1 MSVQTVWSECLG
13 FLPQKPVVVENSAG
27 RLSSDA
33 GLLVV
38 REFDERIGLTRQFAA
53 ALIDRRRQ
61 PSHSLLAMVRQ
72 RVYGI
77 LAGYE
82 DQNDHDTLRYD
93 PVFQL
98 VCDRLPDDDERA
110 RLASQPTLSRFE
122 NAVSVKA
129 LFRLR
134 ELLVDQFL
142 ASFDTPPTRL
152 VFDLDGFDDPAHGA
166 QQLTLF
172 HGYYKQNQYFPLI
185 ITNADTGLVVMAALR
200 HGTAHAALGAD
211 EDLEY
216 LVSRLREK
224 WPDVD
229 IEVRADSGFGVPKMY
244 EVCERL
250 GIWYTFGI
258 GMNSRLKADS
268 DELLA
273 EAVERYEQAGE
284 PQRLF
289 TALSY
294 QAQTWDRARSVII
307 KAECHA
313 AGTNRRA
320 VVTNRA
326 GALIVPQGVY
336 DDYIQRGE
344 SENRNKELKVDLCG
358 DRLSDHRFMA
368 NLFRLCLHALALNL
382 LIRLRSELPDPPDS
396 DAAPRGPRSRPAPV
410 PDAEAPDPPTGAEL
424 RRAQPAT
431 WRLRLI
437 KVAAEVLVSAR
448 RVLVRL
454 SSAWPSLPT
463 WRLVLQRVQRC

>member
-1 MSVQTVWSECLG
+1 MSVQSVWSECLG
-13 FLPQKPVVVENSAG
+13 FHPQKPVVVQNSAG
-27 RLSSDA
+27 RLSADA
-33 GLLVV
+33 GLLVI
-38 REFDERIGLTRQFAA
+38 REFDERIGATRQFAA
-53 ALIDRRRQ
+53 ALVDRRQ
-61 PSHSLLAMVRQ
+61 EPTHSLLAMVRQ

-93 PVFQL
+93 PIFQL
-98 VCDRLPDDDERA
+98 VCDRLPDDQAE
-110 RLASQPTLSRFE
+110 LASQPTLSRFE
-122 NAVSVKA
+122 NAVSPRT
-129 LFRLR
+129 LLGLR

-142 ASFDTPPTRL
+142 EAFDQPPSRL
-152 VFDLDGFDDPAHGA
+152 TFDLDGFDDPAHGA

-172 HGYYKQNQYFPLI
+172 HGYYGQNQYFPLV
-185 ITNADTGLVVMAALR
+185 ITNADTGLVVMLALR

-216 LVSRLREK
+216 LVTRLRDK

-229 IEVRADSGFGVPKMY
+229 IEVRADSGFGVPRMY

-258 GMNSRLKADS
+258 GMNSRLKAAS

-273 EAVERYEQAGE
+273 EAVERYEQTGA

-294 QAQTWDRARSVII
+294 QAQTWDRSRSVVI

-320 VVTNRA
+320 VVSNRA
-326 GALIVPQGVY
+326 GTLIVPQGVY
-336 DDYIQRGE
+336 GEYIQRGE

-368 NLFRLCLHALALNL
+368 NLFRLNLHALALNL
-382 LIRLRSELPDPPDS
+382 LIRLRSELPETPVPQE
-396 DAAPRGPRSRPAPV
+396 APRPRPAPV
-410 PDAEAPDPPTGAEL
+410 PDAKAPHPPTGAEL

-463 WRLVLQRVQRC
+463 WRLVLGMVQRC

>member
-13 FLPQKPVVVENSAG
+13 FLPQKPVVVQNSAG

-53 ALIDRRRQ
+53 ALIDCRRQ

-98 VCDRLPDDDERA
+98 VCDRLPDDETQ
-110 RLASQPTLSRFE
+110 LASQPTLSRFE
-122 NAVSVKA
+122 NAVSVQA

-142 ASFDTPPTRL
+142 EAFDEPPARL
-152 VFDLDGFDDPAHGA
+152 TFDLDGFDDPAHGA

-172 HGYYKQNQYFPLI
+172 HGYYGQNQYFPLI
-185 ITNADTGLVVMAALR
+185 ITNADTGLVVMVALR

-216 LVSRLREK
+216 LVMRLREK

-229 IEVRADSGFGVPKMY
+229 IEVRADSGFGVPRMY

-258 GMNSRLKADS
+258 GMNSRLKQAS
-268 DELLA
+268 DDLLA
-273 EAVERYEQAGE
+273 QAVERYEQTHE

-294 QAQTWDRARSVII
+294 QAQTWDRARSVVI
-307 KAECHA
+307 KAECHV

-320 VVTNRA
+320 VVSNRA

-344 SENRNKELKVDLCG
+344 SENRNKELKIDLCG

-368 NLFRLCLHALALNL
+368 NLFRLSLHALALNL
-382 LIRLRSELPDPPDS
+382 LIRLRSALPDPPDPT
-396 DAAPRGPRSRPAPV
+396 DEPHARRPRPAPL
-410 PDAEAPDPPTGAEL
+410 PDAEAPHPPTGAEL

-463 WRLVLQRVQRC
+463 WRLVLRTVQRC

>member
-13 FLPQKPVVVENSAG
+13 FLPQKPVIVQNSAG

-98 VCDRLPDDDERA
+98 VCDRLPDDENQ
-110 RLASQPTLSRFE
+110 LASQPTLSRFE
-122 NAVSVKA
+122 NAVSVQA

-142 ASFDTPPTRL
+142 AAFEQPPSRL
-152 VFDLDGFDDPAHGA
+152 TFDLDGFDDPAHGA

-172 HGYYKQNQYFPLI
+172 HGYYGQNQYFPLI
-185 ITNADTGLVVMAALR
+185 ITNADTGLVVMVSLR

-216 LVSRLREK
+216 LVTRLRQK

-229 IEVRADSGFGVPKMY
+229 IEVRADSGFGVPRMY
-244 EVCERL
+244 AVCERL

-258 GMNSRLKADS
+258 GLNSRLKAAS
-268 DELLA
+268 DDLLG
-273 EAVERYEQAGE
+273 EAVERYEQTHE

-294 QAQTWDRARSVII
+294 QAQTWDCSRSVVI

-320 VVTNRA
+320 VVSNRA
-326 GALIVPQGVY
+326 GTLIVPQGVY

-344 SENRNKELKVDLCG
+344 SENRNKELKIDLCG

-382 LIRLRSELPDPPDS
+382 LVRLRRELPDPPDP
-396 DAAPRGPRSRPAPV
+396 DAAPRAPRPRPAPV
-410 PDAEAPDPPTGAEL
+410 PDAEAPHPPTGAEL

-463 WRLVLQRVQRC
+463 WRLVLRTVQRC

>member
-1 MSVQTVWSECLG
+1 MSVQSVWSECLA
-13 FLPQKPVVVENSAG
+13 FHPRKPVVVQNSAG

-53 ALIDRRRQ
+53 ALVDRRRQ
-61 PSHSLLAMVRQ
+61 PSLSLLAMVRQ

-93 PVFQL
+93 PIFQL
-98 VCDRLPDDDERA
+98 VCDRLPDDQAE
-110 RLASQPTLSRFE
+110 LASQPTLSRFE
-122 NAVSVKA
+122 NSISVKT

-142 ASFDTPPTRL
+142 EAFDEEPRRL
-152 VFDLDGFDDPAHGA
+152 TFDLDGFDDPAHGA

-172 HGYYKQNQYFPLI
+172 HGYYGQSQYFPLI
-185 ITNADTGLVVMAALR
+185 ITSADTGLVVMLALR

-216 LVSRLREK
+216 LVTRLRQK

-229 IEVRADSGFGVPKMY
+229 IEVRADSGFGVPRMY
-244 EVCERL
+244 AVCERL

-258 GMNSRLKADS
+258 GMNSRLKQESEA
-268 DELLA
+268 LLSR
-273 EAVERYEQAGE
+273 AVERYEQTGE

-294 QAQTWDRARSVII
+294 QAQTWDRERSVVI
-307 KAECHA
+307 KAECHV

-344 SENRNKELKVDLCG
+344 SENRNKELKIDLCG

-368 NLFRLCLHALALNL
+368 NLFRLNLHALALNL
-382 LIRLRSELPDPPDS
+382 LVRLRSELPDPPDPEES
-396 DAAPRGPRSRPAPV
+396 PRGPRPRPAPV

-463 WRLVLQRVQRC
+463 WRVVLGVVQRC

>member
-1 MSVQTVWSECLG
+1 MSVQSVWSECLG
-13 FLPQKPVVVENSAG
+13 FHPRKPVVVQNSAG

-33 GLLVV
+33 GLLIV
-38 REFDERIGLTRQFAA
+38 REFDQRIGLTRQFAA
-53 ALIDRRRQ
+53 ALVDRRRE
-61 PSHSLLAMVRQ
+61 PTHSLLAMVRQ

-93 PVFQL
+93 PIFQL
-98 VCDRLPDDDERA
+98 VCDRLPDDQAE
-110 RLASQPTLSRFE
+110 LASQPTLSRFE
-122 NAVSVKA
+122 NSVNVPA

-142 ASFDTPPTRL
+142 ETFDEEPRRL
-152 VFDLDGFDDPAHGA
+152 TFDLDGFDDPAHGA

-172 HGYYKQNQYFPLI
+172 HGYYGQNQYFPLV
-185 ITNADTGLVVMAALR
+185 ITNADTGLVVMLALR

-216 LVSRLREK
+216 LVTRLRQK

-229 IEVRADSGFGVPKMY
+229 IEVRADSGFGVPRMY

-258 GMNSRLKADS
+258 GMNSRLKAAS
-268 DELLA
+268 DALLA
-273 EAVERYEQAGE
+273 QAVKRYEQTGE

-294 QAQTWDRARSVII
+294 QAQTWDCARSVVI
-307 KAECHA
+307 KVECHA

-320 VVTNRA
+320 VVTNRT

-336 DDYIQRGE
+336 DDYVQRGE

-368 NLFRLCLHALALNL
+368 NLFRLNLHALALNL
-382 LIRLRSELPDPPDS
+382 LVRLRSELPDPP
-396 DAAPRGPRSRPAPV
+396 APDTTPREPRPRPAPV
-410 PDAEAPDPPTGAEL
+410 PDAEASHPPTGAEL

-463 WRLVLQRVQRC
+463 WRLVLRTVQRC

>member
-13 FLPQKPVVVENSAG
+13 FLGRKPVVVENSAG

-33 GLLVV
+33 GLLVI
-38 REFDERIGLTRQFAA
+38 REFDERIGLTRPFAA
-53 ALIDRRRQ
+53 VIEDRRRD
-61 PSHSLLAMVRQ
+61 PTHSLLAMVRQ

-82 DQNDHDTLRYD
+82 DQNDHDTLRHD

-98 VCDRLPDDDERA
+98 VCDRLPDDEA
-110 RLASQPTLSRFE
+110 ELASQPTLSRFE

-134 ELLVDQFL
+134 ELFVEQFL
-142 ASFDTPPTRL
+142 ESFDEPPARL
-152 VFDLDGFDDPAHGA
+152 TFDIDGFDDPAHGA

-172 HGYYKQNQYFPLI
+172 HGYYGQNQYFPLI
-185 ITNADTGLVVMAALR
+185 ITNADTGLVVMVALR

-216 LVSRLREK
+216 LVTQARAK
-224 WPDVD
+224 WPEVD
-229 IEVRADSGFGVPKMY
+229 IEVRGDSGFGVPRMY

-258 GMNSRLKADS
+258 GMNPRLKAES
-268 DELLA
+268 DDLLA
-273 EAVERYEQAGE
+273 EAVERYAQSGA

-294 QAQTWDRARSVII
+294 QAQTWDRARNVVI
-307 KAECHA
+307 KAECHM

-326 GALIVPQGVY
+326 GARIVPQGVY

-382 LIRLRSELPDPPDS
+382 LIRLRSKLPDPPDP
-396 DAAPRGPRSRPAPV
+396 DTEPRAPRPRPAPV
-410 PDAEAPDPPTGAEL
+410 PDAEAPHAPTGVEL

-437 KVAAEVLVSAR
+437 KVAAEVIVSAR

-463 WRLVLQRVQRC
+463 WRLVLQTVQRC

>member
-38 REFDERIGLTRQFAA
+38 REFDERIGLTQQFAA
-53 ALIDRRRQ
+53 ALQDRRLQ
-61 PSHSLLAMVRQ
+61 PTHSLLAMVRQ

-98 VCDRLPDDDERA
+98 VCDRLPDDQA
-110 RLASQPTLSRFE
+110 KLASQPTLSRFE

-142 ASFDTPPTRL
+142 EAFDEPPSRL
-152 VFDLDGFDDPAHGA
+152 TFDLDGFDDPAHGA

-172 HGYYKQNQYFPLI
+172 HGYYGQNQYFPLI
-185 ITNADTGLVVMAALR
+185 ITNADTGLVVMVALR
-200 HGTAHAALGAD
+200 HGTAHSALGAD

-229 IEVRADSGFGVPKMY
+229 IEVRADSGFGVPRMY
-244 EVCERL
+244 AVCERL

-258 GMNSRLKADS
+258 GMNSRLKQAS

-273 EAVERYEQAGE
+273 QAVAQYAQTHE

-294 QAQTWDRARSVII
+294 QAQTWDGARSVVI
-307 KAECHA
+307 KAECHV

-336 DDYIQRGE
+336 DDYVQRGE
-344 SENRNKELKVDLCG
+344 SENRNKELKTDLCG

-382 LIRLRSELPDPPDS
+382 LIRLRSALPDPPDPE
-396 DAAPRGPRSRPAPV
+396 DQPHARRPRPAPL
-410 PDAEAPDPPTGAEL
+410 PDAEAPHLPTGAEL

-437 KVAAEVLVSAR
+437 KVAAEVIVSAR

-463 WRLVLQRVQRC
+463 WRLVLQTVQRC

>member
-1 MSVQTVWSECLG
+1 LG
-13 FLPQKPVVVENSAG
+13 RKPVVVENSAG

-33 GLLVV
+33 GLLVI

-53 ALIDRRRQ
+53 AIHDGRRE
-61 PSHSLLAMVRQ
+61 PTHSLLAMVRQ

-82 DQNDHDTLRYD
+82 DQNDHDTLRHD

-98 VCDRLPDDDERA
+98 VCDRLPDDEA
-110 RLASQPTLSRFE
+110 ELASQPTLSRFE

-134 ELLVDQFL
+134 ELFVEQFL
-142 ASFDTPPTRL
+142 ESFDEPPARL
-152 VFDLDGFDDPAHGA
+152 TFDIDGFDDPAHGA

-172 HGYYKQNQYFPLI
+172 HGYYGQNQYFPLI
-185 ITNADTGLVVMAALR
+185 ITNADTGLVVMVALR

-216 LVSRLREK
+216 LVTQARRK

-229 IEVRADSGFGVPKMY
+229 IEVRGDSGFGVPRMY

-258 GMNSRLKADS
+258 GMNSRLKAESED
-268 DELLA
+268 LLA
-273 EAVERYEQAGE
+273 EAVERYEQSGA

-294 QAQTWDRARSVII
+294 QAQAWDRARNVVI
-307 KAECHA
+307 KAECHV

-320 VVTNRA
+320 VVSNRA

-368 NLFRLCLHALALNL
+368 NLFRLCMHALALNL
-382 LIRLRSELPDPPDS
+382 LIRLRSELPDPPDP
-396 DAAPRGPRSRPAPV
+396 DAEPRAPRPRPAPV
-410 PDAEAPDPPTGAEL
+410 PDAEAPHAPTGVEL
-424 RRAQPAT
+424 RYAQPAT

-437 KVAAEVLVSAR
+437 KVAAEVIVSAR

-463 WRLVLQRVQRC
+463 WRLVLQTVQRC